1 MTKVNT
7 TDIIKLNV
15 TNSTNANESA
25 EICGFAPAIAE
36 KLKQIADNGG
46 TGGGT
51 GGGGTSTQQHIIKD
65 FSQELRTAFSLISI
79 NTIDTYGIIVETDT
93 CYIVSIYVNCGTDVD
108 GTKTINRIISNQKLS
123 VKKDFAYRIPAFF
136 IIANSN
142 TVLADN
148 EMPIISITQSGGK
161 MQLTYNMELKTDRR
175 LLINGTFIMPKA
187 S

>member
-15 TNSTNANESA
+15 TNSTNADESA
-25 EICGFAPAIAE
+25 ELCGFAPAIAE

-46 TGGGT
+46 TGGGG
-51 GGGGTSTQQHIIKD
+51 GGGGTTTPSHIIHD
-65 FSQELRTAFSLISI
+65 FSEELKTAFSLLSI
-79 NTIDTYGIIVETDT
+79 RTIDTYGIIVETDK
-93 CYIVSIYVNCGTDVD
+93 CYIVSMYINCGSDTDA
-108 GTKTINRIISNQKLS
+108 TKTVNRIISNQQLNVSKNFTY
-123 VKKDFAYRIPAFF
+123 KIPAFF
-136 IIANSN
+136 IISGSN

-148 EMPIISITQSGGK
+148 EMPVISITQTTGK
-161 MQLTYNMELKTDRR
+161 LRLTYNMELRTDRR